1 MKPQGW
7 SRLHRNT
14 VIDSKF
20 LQVHYDKV
28 ELPNGV
34 VIDDYSVATLPS
46 GVVIVATDEDNRL
59 LTQYEYK
66 YAIDKV
72 ILNLP
77 SGSMEAG
84 KTPLEMAA
92 IELEEET
99 GYISDDLELIQ
110 TLYEYPSKLDHVLHI
125 VRARNAKK
133 TKDIKHEQTES
144 IGSVRLI
151 TADMDDFGGVFDTTY
166 TVSALA
172 LTLPE
177 FLTRS
182 RG

>member
-1 MKPQGW
+1 MQGW
-7 SRLHRNT
+7 KRIERDT

-20 LQVHYDKV
+20 LKVHFDTV

-46 GVVIVATDEDNRL
+46 GVVIVATDEDGKL

-66 YAIDKV
+66 YAIDKT

-77 SGSMEAG
+77 SGSVESG
-84 KTPLEMAA
+84 KSPLETAHQ
-92 IELEEET
+92 ELLEET
-99 GYISDDLELIQ
+99 GYVSDDIELIQ

-125 VRARNAKK
+125 VRVKNARKMH
-133 TKDIKHEQTES
+133 DVKHENTES
-144 IGSVRLI
+144 IGPVILLDSNEPFEGI
-151 TADMDDFGGVFDTTY
+151 FDTTY

-177 FLTRS
+177 FLKR
-182 RG
+182 